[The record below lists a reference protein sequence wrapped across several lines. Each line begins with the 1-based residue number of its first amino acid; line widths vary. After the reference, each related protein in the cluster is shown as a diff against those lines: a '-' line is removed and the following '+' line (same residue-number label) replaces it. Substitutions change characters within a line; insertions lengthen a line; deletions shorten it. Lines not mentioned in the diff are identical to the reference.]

1 MRADPATNYG
11 LHPANTLMKTEAAV
25 ALAPHKET
33 HTRLRNFYTTGSG
46 DCVLGNGSGNIA
58 LDSENMCVRGRN
70 VHVRAGLLELLCQA
84 KLPKGCFASRQKGR

>member
-33 HTRLRNFYTTGSG
+33 HTGLRNFYTTGS
-46 DCVLGNGSGNIA
+46 DDTVLGNRSGNVV
-58 LDSENMCVRGRN
+58 LGNT
-70 VHVRAGLLELLCQA
+70 
-84 KLPKGCFASRQKGR
+84 KGA

>member
-1 MRADPATNYG
+1 MRADPTTNYG

-58 LDSENMCVRGRN
+58 LDSENMCVSGHN
-70 VHVRAGLLELLCQA
+70 VHVRALPNRLCEGQTA
-84 KLPKGCFASRQKGR
+84 TI